1 MQYLLGL
8 YEKSMPDQL
17 ALEEKL
23 IHAKRAGYNFVE
35 LSIDESDARLARL
48 EWTREERSALVEAMN
63 RHDIKFRT
71 ICLSGHRKFPLGS
84 SSEETRARSME
95 IMEQAIV
102 LAYDLGIRIIQ
113 IAGYDVYYEDSTD
126 ETVRMF
132 SENLKR
138 SVEIAAKYGV
148 MLAFETMETEF
159 LNTVDKCMYYVREID
174 SPYLQI
180 YPDLGNITNAAVR
193 YNGSAVFDLKS
204 GRGHIAAVH
213 LKETVPDVYREIPYG
228 TGHVDFSA
236 LIQESLDQGV
246 RLFVAEFWYTG
257 SSTWEQDLV
266 DNRKYLE
273 RYLGRRDK

>member
-17 ALEEKL
+17 TLEEKL
-23 IHAKRAGYNFVE
+23 ICAKKAGYNFVE
-35 LSIDESDARLARL
+35 LSIDESDNRLARL
-48 EWTREERSALVEAMN
+48 EWTREERARLVEAMY

-95 IMEQAIV
+95 IMEQAIK

-113 IAGYDVYYEDSTD
+113 IAGYDVYYEASTE
-126 ETVRMF
+126 ETVRLF
-132 SENLKR
+132 GENLRR
-138 SVEIAAKYGV
+138 SVEIAAQYGV

-174 SPYLQI
+174 SPYLHI

-193 YNGSAVFDLKS
+193 YNGNAVSDLS
-204 GRGHIAAVH
+204 TGRGHLAAVH

-266 DNRKYLE
+266 DNRKFLE
-273 RYLGRRDK
+273 SYLGRRDK

>member
-17 ALEEKL
+17 TLEEKL
-23 IHAKRAGYNFVE
+23 ICAKRAGYNFVE
-35 LSIDESDARLARL
+35 LSIDESDNRLARL
-48 EWTREERSALVEAMN
+48 EWTREERARLVEAMY
-63 RHDIKFRT
+63 RHDINFRT

-84 SSEETRARSME
+84 SSEETRAKSME
-95 IMEQAIV
+95 IMEQAII

-159 LNTVDKCMYYVREID
+159 LNTVDKCMCYVREID

-180 YPDLGNITNAAVR
+180 YPDLGNITNAAFR
-193 YNGSAVFDLKS
+193 YKDNAVSDLKT

-266 DNRKYLE
+266 DNRKFLE
-273 RYLGRRDK
+273 SYLGRRDK